1 MDYNDYINV
10 VEDFPIKGIKYKDI
24 QPLLA
29 DPQAFE
35 DAIHAMVDLIDVP
48 LDEID

>member
-24 QPLLA
+24 QPLLHL
-29 DPQAFE
+29 FE
-35 DAIHAMVDLIDVP
+35 DGYTWLI
-48 LDEID
+48 